1 MANNKVLI
9 VDDDEHIVELIKLYM
24 DKEGFDTVTA
34 NNGKK
39 AVELFKSEAPAIVI
53 LDVMMPE
60 MDGWQ
65 VCREIRR
72 VSNIP
77 IIMLTAKGETFD
89 KVLGLELGADD
100 YMVKPFEPK
109 ELLARV
115 KAVLRRSDT
124 KESNAEKEIVFPNLT
139 INLSNYELKIN
150 GNIVEVPPKELELLY
165 FLASNPN
172 RVFTREQLLEEV
184 WGFDYFGDSRTVDT
198 HMNNV
203 ISVSQNLEYWTGS
216 LQIED
221 TDYRARAAYKQLLRS
236 WGSFLNSDIIVTNSN
251 GEVLESTTSSA
262 TVPDELVHIV
272 TNGNIV
278 KKYSTLNGSYKNK
291 MMVIGVPIKYQGG
304 IVGAS
309 FYVTGIFDIRKTTLE
324 LFMMVIITSLF
335 SVLAAFVLVY
345 MQSKKISKPI
355 EEINKAAR
363 GIASG
368 KFDKR
373 VEVTSADEIGQLA
386 SSFNFMA
393 DSIEALEDTRSEF
406 ISDVS
411 HELRTPM
418 TSISGFIEGI
428 LDGTIPP
435 EKEKEYLKIVLDE
448 SKRLTKM
455 VNDMLEMSKMSSS
468 EYKLDVSE
476 FDLNELTRICIIGL
490 CNRIDEKNLELNV
503 DFEDDILKVIA
514 DKDAIKRV
522 VINLLDNAI
531 KFSYPNTTIGIRTWI
546 EDGRAR
552 FCVGNFGDGISGADL
567 SNIFNRFYK
576 TDKSRV
582 NEKSGA
588 GLGLSFVKN
597 IMTLHKQNVWV
608 ESVDTK
614 EGSTVKYTKFT
625 FTLELA

>member
-1 MANNKVLI
+1 M
-9 VDDDEHIVELIKLYM
+9 
-24 DKEGFDTVTA
+24 
-34 NNGKK
+34 
-39 AVELFKSEAPAIVI
+39 FKSILGRLFWTYAII
-53 LDVMMPE
+53 L
-60 MDGWQ
+60 
-65 VCREIRR
+65 
-72 VSNIP
+72 
-77 IIMLTAKGETFD
+77 ML
-89 KVLGLELGADD
+89 
-100 YMVKPFEPK
+100 
-109 ELLARV
+109 
-115 KAVLRRSDT
+115 
-124 KESNAEKEIVFPNLT
+124 
-139 INLSNYELKIN
+139 
-150 GNIVEVPPKELELLY
+150 
-165 FLASNPN
+165 
-172 RVFTREQLLEEV
+172 VFTSV
-184 WGFDYFGDSRTVDT
+184 AVTVGIFVNHFAIST

-291 MMVIGVPIKYQGG
+291 
-304 IVGAS
+304 
-309 FYVTGIFDIRKTTLE
+309 
-324 LFMMVIITSLF
+324 MMVIITSLF

>member
-1 MANNKVLI
+1 M
-9 VDDDEHIVELIKLYM
+9 
-24 DKEGFDTVTA
+24 
-34 NNGKK
+34 
-39 AVELFKSEAPAIVI
+39 FKSI
-53 LDVMMPE
+53 LGRLFWTYD
-60 MDGWQ
+60 
-65 VCREIRR
+65 
-72 VSNIP
+72 
-77 IIMLTAKGETFD
+77 IILML
-89 KVLGLELGADD
+89 
-100 YMVKPFEPK
+100 
-109 ELLARV
+109 
-115 KAVLRRSDT
+115 
-124 KESNAEKEIVFPNLT
+124 
-139 INLSNYELKIN
+139 
-150 GNIVEVPPKELELLY
+150 
-165 FLASNPN
+165 
-172 RVFTREQLLEEV
+172 VFTSV
-184 WGFDYFGDSRTVDT
+184 AGTVGIFVNHFAIST

-448 SKRLTKM
+448 
-455 VNDMLEMSKMSSS
+455 
-468 EYKLDVSE
+468 
-476 FDLNELTRICIIGL
+476 
-490 CNRIDEKNLELNV
+490 
-503 DFEDDILKVIA
+503 
-514 DKDAIKRV
+514 
-522 VINLLDNAI
+522 
-531 KFSYPNTTIGIRTWI
+531 
-546 EDGRAR
+546 
-552 FCVGNFGDGISGADL
+552 
-567 SNIFNRFYK
+567 
-576 TDKSRV
+576 
-582 NEKSGA
+582 
-588 GLGLSFVKN
+588 
-597 IMTLHKQNVWV
+597 
-608 ESVDTK
+608 
-614 EGSTVKYTKFT
+614 
-625 FTLELA
+625 

>member
-1 MANNKVLI
+1 M
-9 VDDDEHIVELIKLYM
+9 
-24 DKEGFDTVTA
+24 
-34 NNGKK
+34 
-39 AVELFKSEAPAIVI
+39 FKSILGRLFWTYAII
-53 LDVMMPE
+53 L
-60 MDGWQ
+60 
-65 VCREIRR
+65 
-72 VSNIP
+72 
-77 IIMLTAKGETFD
+77 ML
-89 KVLGLELGADD
+89 
-100 YMVKPFEPK
+100 
-109 ELLARV
+109 
-115 KAVLRRSDT
+115 
-124 KESNAEKEIVFPNLT
+124 
-139 INLSNYELKIN
+139 
-150 GNIVEVPPKELELLY
+150 
-165 FLASNPN
+165 
-172 RVFTREQLLEEV
+172 VFTSV
-184 WGFDYFGDSRTVDT
+184 AVTVGIFVNHFAIST

-236 WGSFLNSDIIVTNSN
+236 WGNFLNSDIIVTNSN

-291 MMVIGVPIKYQGG
+291 MMVI
-304 IVGAS
+304 
-309 FYVTGIFDIRKTTLE
+309 
-324 LFMMVIITSLF
+324 ITSLF

-373 VEVTSADEIGQLA
+373 VEVTSTDEIGQLA

>member
-1 MANNKVLI
+1 M
-9 VDDDEHIVELIKLYM
+9 
-24 DKEGFDTVTA
+24 
-34 NNGKK
+34 
-39 AVELFKSEAPAIVI
+39 FKSILGRLVWTYAII
-53 LDVMMPE
+53 L
-60 MDGWQ
+60 
-65 VCREIRR
+65 
-72 VSNIP
+72 
-77 IIMLTAKGETFD
+77 ML
-89 KVLGLELGADD
+89 
-100 YMVKPFEPK
+100 
-109 ELLARV
+109 
-115 KAVLRRSDT
+115 
-124 KESNAEKEIVFPNLT
+124 
-139 INLSNYELKIN
+139 
-150 GNIVEVPPKELELLY
+150 
-165 FLASNPN
+165 
-172 RVFTREQLLEEV
+172 VFTSV
-184 WGFDYFGDSRTVDT
+184 AVTVGIFVNHFAIST

-304 IVGAS
+304 IIGAS

>member
-1 MANNKVLI
+1 M
-9 VDDDEHIVELIKLYM
+9 
-24 DKEGFDTVTA
+24 
-34 NNGKK
+34 
-39 AVELFKSEAPAIVI
+39 
-53 LDVMMPE
+53 
-60 MDGWQ
+60 
-65 VCREIRR
+65 
-72 VSNIP
+72 
-77 IIMLTAKGETFD
+77 
-89 KVLGLELGADD
+89 
-100 YMVKPFEPK
+100 
-109 ELLARV
+109 
-115 KAVLRRSDT
+115 
-124 KESNAEKEIVFPNLT
+124 
-139 INLSNYELKIN
+139 
-150 GNIVEVPPKELELLY
+150 
-165 FLASNPN
+165 
-172 RVFTREQLLEEV
+172 
-184 WGFDYFGDSRTVDT
+184 
-198 HMNNV
+198 
-203 ISVSQNLEYWTGS
+203 
-216 LQIED
+216 
-221 TDYRARAAYKQLLRS
+221 
-236 WGSFLNSDIIVTNSN
+236 
-251 GEVLESTTSSA
+251 
-262 TVPDELVHIV
+262 
-272 TNGNIV
+272 
-278 KKYSTLNGSYKNK
+278 
-291 MMVIGVPIKYQGG
+291 
-304 IVGAS
+304 
-309 FYVTGIFDIRKTTLE
+309 
-324 LFMMVIITSLF
+324 
-335 SVLAAFVLVY
+335 LAAFVLVY

-503 DFEDDILKVIA
+503 DFEDDILIVIA